1 MFYRAIMSIN
11 LIATL
16 WETKCLMSSSVLALM
31 KFSASLSKSSSIPK
45 FLILDFEQPASI
57 IFTLPT
63 RSPSTFLLSEV
74 VSPPPYFRLLFFG
87 FSTLLGYKS
96 HKFFK
101 LVHFLFVFIK
111 VTIKNMVPTRK
122 CDVLGYTF
130 WCAPMFTKFTVKHL
144 LRPLRPRTPTSS
156 QVP

>member
-1 MFYRAIMSIN
+1 M
-11 LIATL
+11 
-16 WETKCLMSSSVLALM
+16 MSSSVLALM
-31 KFSASLSKSSSIPK
+31 KFSVSLSKSSSIPR
-45 FLILDFEQPASI
+45 FLILDFEHPASI
-57 IFTLPT
+57 ILTLLKQL
-63 RSPSTFLLSEV
+63 SSTFLLSEV

-87 FSTLLGYKS
+87 VLSLSGNRS

-101 LVHFLFVFIK
+101 CFHFFCFIK

-130 WCAPMFTKFTVKHL
+130 GCAPMFTKFTVKHR